1 LEATLGPSSY
11 ACASCA
17 EVGPSRAKLLR
28 LYEKLRFYTLFRA
41 VPNATAESLNAKIQM
56 IKFRARGYRNEGRFE
71 AAILFH
77 CGGLDL
83 YPTHSKS

>member
-41 VPNATAESLNAKIQM
+41 VPFGKEAKIIAPSEAVESLCAPSPKL
-56 IKFRARGYRNEGRFE
+56 R
-71 AAILFH
+71 
-77 CGGLDL
+77 
-83 YPTHSKS
+83 